1 MNHKPRVLFFSLS
14 DSTRSQ
20 IAEDFLRTF
29 AGDEFVT
36 MSAATRSL
44 EADPLA
50 REVMQEVGIDIS
62 GQHAKD
68 IKESLTEHFSYVV
81 TVCDASREKFPLWPF
96 TCKHHSLECARSGAS
111 QGTTERKRQVFRHV
125 RDEISW
131 RVREFLENGMGTD
144 PIYTALV
151 SASPVEARESLV
163 SVEMTG

>member
-1 MNHKPRVLFFSLS
+1 MNHKPRVLFFSTG

-20 IAEDFLRTF
+20 IAEGFLRSF
-29 AGDEFVT
+29 AGDEFVA

-62 GQHAKD
+62 EQHAKD
-68 IKESLTEHFSYVV
+68 VKESLTEHFSYVV

-96 TCKHHSLECARSGAS
+96 TCNILHWSVLDPEQA

-125 RDEISW
+125 RDEISR
-131 RVREFLENGMGTD
+131 RVREFLDELHGNHLSEGEQQ
-144 PIYTALV
+144 V
-151 SASPVEARESLV
+151 SPRFAVTTR
-163 SVEMTG
+163 

>member
-1 MNHKPRVLFFSLS
+1 MNHKPRVLFFSTG

-20 IAEDFLRTF
+20 IAEGFFRRF
-29 AGDEFVT
+29 AGDEFVA

-62 GQHAKD
+62 GQHAKN
-68 IKESLTEHFSYVV
+68 IKDSLTEHFSYVV

-96 TCKHHSLECARSGAS
+96 TCNILHWSVLDPEQA

-125 RDEISW
+125 RDEISQ
-131 RVREFLENGMGTD
+131 RVRDFLDACERRRKTEHETLLTTAEALPIEN
-144 PIYTALV
+144 
-151 SASPVEARESLV
+151 
-163 SVEMTG
+163 

>member
-1 MNHKPRVLFFSLS
+1 MNHKPRVLFFSTG

-20 IAEDFLRTF
+20 IAEGFFRRF
-29 AGDEFVT
+29 AGDEFVA

-68 IKESLTEHFSYVV
+68 VKESLTEHFSYVV

-96 TCKHHSLECARSGAS
+96 TCNILHWSVLGPEQA
-111 QGTTERKRQVFRHV
+111 QGTTERKRQVFRHL
-125 RDEISW
+125 RDEIRR
-131 RVREFLENGMGTD
+131 RVREFVDELHGNHW
-144 PIYTALV
+144 
-151 SASPVEARESLV
+151 SARSAA
-163 SVEMTG
+163 G

>member
-1 MNHKPRVLFFSLS
+1 MNHKPRVLFFSIG

-20 IAEDFLRTF
+20 IAEGFLRTF
-29 AGDEFVT
+29 AGDEFVA

-44 EADPLA
+44 EADALA

-81 TVCDASREKFPLWPF
+81 TVCDASREEFPLWPF
-96 TCKHHSLECARSGAS
+96 TCNILHWSVLDPQQA

-125 RDEISW
+125 RDEISL
-131 RVREFLENGMGTD
+131 RVRDFLDACERRQKTEHGSVVLDDDEFTVFNPLQQ
-144 PIYTALV
+144 P
-151 SASPVEARESLV
+151 
-163 SVEMTG
+163 

>member
-1 MNHKPRVLFFSLS
+1 MNHKPKVLFFSTG

-20 IAEDFLRTF
+20 IAEGFLRTF
-29 AGDEFVT
+29 AGDEFVA

-62 GQHAKD
+62 GQHAKNIKD

-96 TCKHHSLECARSGAS
+96 TRNILRWSVLDPEQA
-111 QGTTERKRQVFRHV
+111 QGTTERKRQ
-125 RDEISW
+125 SC
-131 RVREFLENGMGTD
+131 
-144 PIYTALV
+144 
-151 SASPVEARESLV
+151 
-163 SVEMTG
+163 

>member
-1 MNHKPRVLFFSLS
+1 VLFFSTG

-20 IAEDFLRTF
+20 IAEGFFRRF
-29 AGDEFVT
+29 AGDEFVA

-62 GQHAKD
+62 EQHAKD
-68 IKESLTEHFSYVV
+68 VKESLTEHFSYVV

-96 TCKHHSLECARSGAS
+96 TCNILHWSVLDLEQA

-125 RDEISW
+125 RDEIRR
-131 RVREFLENGMGTD
+131 RVREFVDELHGNHW
-144 PIYTALV
+144 
-151 SASPVEARESLV
+151 SARRAA
-163 SVEMTG
+163 G

>member
-1 MNHKPRVLFFSLS
+1 MNHKPRVLFFSTG

-20 IAEDFLRTF
+20 IAEGFFRRF
-29 AGDEFVT
+29 AGDEFVA

-50 REVMQEVGIDIS
+50 HEVMQEVGIDIS

-68 IKESLTEHFSYVV
+68 VKESLTEHFSYVV

-96 TCKHHSLECARSGAS
+96 TCKILHWSVLDLEQA

-125 RDEISW
+125 RDEIRR
-131 RVREFLENGMGTD
+131 RVREFVDELHGNHW
-144 PIYTALV
+144 
-151 SASPVEARESLV
+151 SARSAP
-163 SVEMTG
+163 G

>member
-1 MNHKPRVLFFSLS
+1 MNKPRVLFFSVG

-20 IAEDFLRTF
+20 IAEGFLRTF
-29 AGDEFVT
+29 AGDEFVA
-36 MSAATRSL
+36 MSAATHSL

-81 TVCDASREKFPLWPF
+81 TVCDASRQRFPLWPF
-96 TCKHHSLECARSGAS
+96 TCNILHCGVLDPEQA

-125 RDEISW
+125 RDEISR
-131 RVREFLENGMGTD
+131 RVREMNCIGTD

-151 SASPVEARESLV
+151 SASPVEAQARESLV
-163 SVEMTG
+163 SAEMTG